1 MTQPRPSR
9 RARWAIG
16 FSVTAVLAFAAMIF
30 GLIGFVA
37 AVGDG
42 TLGDGLGPDTQDAR
56 ATATVLD
63 VDAYSYDDEPVPLN
77 SDWASDDGYAEVDI
91 DFMAATVHAVTMLD
105 WPTGR
110 PLPKEGDRLEIA
122 YDSSDPEYS
131 PVLADEVH
139 APGVPKADQSDGPPP
154 VWPAL
159 ATIIS
164 GSLALLALLGTVIWA
179 RRAQPEPVVP
189 VDPGWSQPGWSQ
201 PGWSQPGW
209 SQQGWS
215 QPGWSQQPSNQ
226 PPDRTRQP
234 PGRQPG
240 PSPSPEQSPGQPPS
254 PTLPVPTGDE
264 LTPPN

>member
-30 GLIGFVA
+30 GVIAFVA
-37 AVGDG
+37 AVSDG

-91 DFMAATVHAVTMLD
+91 DFMAATVHAVTMMD
-105 WPTGR
+105 WPTDR
-110 PLPKEGDRLEIA
+110 PLPKEGDQLEIA

-154 VWPAL
+154 AWPAL

-164 GSLALLALLGTVIWA
+164 GSLALLALLGTVTWA
-179 RRAQPEPVVP
+179 RRAQPELVAP
-189 VDPGWSQPGWSQ
+189 VDPGWGQPPGWN
-201 PGWSQPGW
+201 
-209 SQQGWS
+209 QQGWN
-215 QPGWSQQPSNQ
+215 QQGWNQQGWNQQGWNQ
-226 PPDRTRQP
+226 PP
-234 PGRQPG
+234 PGRQPEPP
-240 PSPSPEQSPGQPPS
+240 PSAEQSPGQPEG
-254 PTLPVPTGDE
+254 PTRPVPTGDE